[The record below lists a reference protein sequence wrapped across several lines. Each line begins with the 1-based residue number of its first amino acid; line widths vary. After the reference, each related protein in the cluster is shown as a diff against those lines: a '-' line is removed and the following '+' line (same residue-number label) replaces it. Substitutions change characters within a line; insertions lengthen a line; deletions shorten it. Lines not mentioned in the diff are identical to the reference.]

1 MRSASWKIVLIYVL
15 RRSWERM
22 MTKNLSGPCFFLEL
36 LWIVIY
42 VLTLVIMG
50 ATTEYRMTMMTIRRI
65 ENSEGY
71 DTLFWKNIII

>member
-1 MRSASWKIVLIYVL
+1 
-15 RRSWERM
+15 M

-65 ENSEGY
+65 ENDEGY
-71 DTLFWKNIII
+71 DTLIWKNIII